1 MNRNFVIS
9 VFAAFV
15 LSVALGFA
23 IHGLILGHE
32 YAKLTPNLFRTHED
46 YRQYFVF
53 MLLGNLL
60 FAIGFTWI
68 YRQGRSDKP
77 WLGQGARFGAAVAVM
92 ATVPTYLTYYAVQ
105 PTPSHVV
112 VQQVVFG
119 AISMVIMGI
128 VVAAL
133 NRDPRM

>member
-32 YAKLTPNLFRTHED
+32 YAKLTPSLFRTPED
-46 YRQYFVF
+46 SRQYFVF
-53 MLLGNLL
+53 MMLGNLL
-60 FAIGFTWI
+60 FAMGFTWI
-68 YRQGRSDKP
+68 YRQGRSDTP

-92 ATVPTYLTYYAVQ
+92 STVPTYLTYYAVQ

-119 AISMVIMGI
+119 AISMVIIGI